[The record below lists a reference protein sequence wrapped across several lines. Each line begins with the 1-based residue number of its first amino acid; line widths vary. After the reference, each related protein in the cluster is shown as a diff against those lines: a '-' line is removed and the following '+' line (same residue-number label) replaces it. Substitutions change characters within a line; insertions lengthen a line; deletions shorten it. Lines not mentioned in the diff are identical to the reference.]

1 MHEPRKS
8 TATLLAGALAMAVAG
23 ATGFMIALRA
33 VPPAPGPGLS
43 APESADAS
51 RS

>member
-1 MHEPRKS
+1 MQEPRKS

-33 VPPAPGPGLS
+33 VPPAPGNALS
-43 APESADAS
+43 APASPDAP